1 MTTAVG
7 DPERVVEDELDAE
20 YAGVGWWGT
29 LYRAPGRRR
38 WYRLIPVEEVSGEQR
53 AELLAWQTRPRRPDL
68 VPVVREE
75 RGEQRQFGDRWFQI
89 VSYET
94 DAGRSLGDVL
104 DDPEP
109 AYRLACVAAALR
121 AFPGW
126 RDGVG
131 PGLVP
136 LPADVVLAGHRPLL
150 LPLPAWGPPS
160 LGELFAAPERLA
172 HLTPEAARGLP
183 PGGRDPGVH
192 ALAVAALRCFESLP
206 HGGDPERLMQRT
218 ACAGV
223 FGGRRADGR
232 LPVWMRRVR
241 QISAAHEELATVT
254 GPHGTRPKATQP
266 DHPTGTHA
274 TAQRHLDGLD
284 APRDTR
290 PGETDPSRHANPH
303 ATARKESADL
313 HGPRSTRPGEAD
325 PARHADAHHTARK
338 ERGRLDD
345 PRGTGPGEA
354 DPARLAD
361 VLDAAR
367 HSMDPVAT
375 VGSLREAGEPH
386 RALGLAHAA
395 LVDRPGY
402 DLLLLA
408 AAIARQ
414 DLREPLEALSLL
426 ERAVLA
432 DPERVEAYEEQLSIV
447 GGLSSAGRVRLSGA
461 GEGSADSFAER
472 LRATATAAFDR
483 LPAGRRRDHAH
494 EMASCLIGL
503 GKLTAANAFVHE
515 WLHDG
520 PTLMWW
526 RFDLMI
532 DYAET
537 FLGLGHLDAA
547 GQISEQVRAG
557 LKKVRENGQM
567 ARDEIHRHG
576 LRLADFDLALLA
588 ARDGE
593 THT

>member
-1 MTTAVG
+1 MTTAVD
-7 DPERVVEDELDAE
+7 DPRRVVENELGAE
-20 YAGVGWWGT
+20 YAGAGWWGS

-68 VPVVREE
+68 VPVLRED

-94 DAGRSLGDVL
+94 DADRSLGDAL

-109 AYRLACVAAALR
+109 AYRLACVAATLR

-126 RDGVG
+126 RDGIG
-131 PGLVP
+131 PGLVA

-150 LPLPAWGPPS
+150 LPLPVWGPPS
-160 LGELFAAPERLA
+160 LGELFVAPERLA

-183 PGGRDPGVH
+183 PGGRDPGVY

-206 HGGDPERLMQRT
+206 YGDSERLMQRA
-218 ACAGV
+218 ACSGV
-223 FGGRRADGR
+223 FGGQRGEGR

-241 QISAAHEELATVT
+241 QVRAARDELAGFT
-254 GPHGTRPKATQP
+254 GLRAAGTGA
-266 DHPTGTHA
+266 A
-274 TAQRHLDGLD
+274 E
-284 APRDTR
+284 
-290 PGETDPSRHANPH
+290 PGRSADVRG
-303 ATARKESADL
+303 TAREGAGGL
-313 HGPRSTRPGEAD
+313 
-325 PARHADAHHTARK
+325 AR
-338 ERGRLDD
+338 
-345 PRGTGPGEA
+345 PRGAGADDAEPGW
-354 DPARLAD
+354 LAD

-367 HSMDPVAT
+367 HSMDPVTT
-375 VGSLREAGEPH
+375 VRALREAGEPH

-408 AAIARQ
+408 ADIARQ

-426 ERAVLA
+426 ERAALA
-432 DPERVEAYEEQLSIV
+432 DPERVEAYEKQLSVV
-447 GGLSSAGRVRLSGA
+447 GGLSSAGRLRLSGA
-461 GEGSADSFAER
+461 ADDSIHSFAGR

-483 LPAGRRRDHAH
+483 LPPGRRVDHAH

-503 GKLTAANAFVHE
+503 GELTAANAFVHE

-520 PTLMWW
+520 QTLMWW

-576 LRLADFDLALLA
+576 VRLADFDLTLLA

-593 THT
+593 TRS

>member
-1 MTTAVG
+1 MTTAVD
-7 DPERVVEDELDAE
+7 DPRRVVEDELDAE
-20 YAGVGWWGT
+20 FAGVGWWGS

-94 DAGRSLGDVL
+94 DAARSLDDVL
-104 DDPEP
+104 GDPEP

-121 AFPGW
+121 ALPGW
-126 RDGVG
+126 RDGIG

-136 LPADVVLAGHRPLL
+136 LPADIVLAGHSPLL

-160 LGELFAAPERLA
+160 LGQLFAAPERLA

-183 PGGRDPGVH
+183 PGDRDPGLH
-192 ALAVAALRCFESLP
+192 ALSVTALRCFESLP
-206 HGGDPERLMQRT
+206 YGDPDRLMQRT

-223 FGGRRADGR
+223 FGGQRGDGR
-232 LPVWMRRVR
+232 LPVWMRRVGQVR
-241 QISAAHEELATVT
+241 AALDELAGIT
-254 GPHGTRPKATQP
+254 GLRGARA
-266 DHPTGTHA
+266 
-274 TAQRHLDGLD
+274 DG
-284 APRDTR
+284 RDM
-290 PGETDPSRHANPH
+290 
-303 ATARKESADL
+303 ARRDSGGLA
-313 HGPRSTRPGEAD
+313 GPRR
-325 PARHADAHHTARK
+325 
-338 ERGRLDD
+338 
-345 PRGTGPGEA
+345 TGPGEA
-354 DPARLAD
+354 EPARLAD

-367 HSMDPVAT
+367 HSMDPVTT
-375 VGSLREAGEPH
+375 VRALREAGEPH

-408 AAIARQ
+408 AGIAGQ

-432 DPERVEAYEEQLSIV
+432 DPERVEAYEEQLAIV
-447 GGLSSAGRVRLSGA
+447 GGLASAGRGRVSG
-461 GEGSADSFAER
+461 GTGDSSGSSDSSDSSDSFAER

-483 LPAGRRRDHAH
+483 LPPGQRRDHAH

-503 GKLTAANAFVHE
+503 GELTAANAFVHG

-547 GQISEQVRAG
+547 AQISEQVRAG

-576 LRLADFDLALLA
+576 MRLADFDLTLLA

>member
-1 MTTAVG
+1 MTTAVD
-7 DPERVVEDELDAE
+7 DPRRVVEDELDAE
-20 YAGVGWWGT
+20 YAGVGWWGS

-75 RGEQRQFGDRWFQI
+75 HGEQRQFGDRWFQI

-94 DAGRSLGDVL
+94 DADRSVDDALE
-104 DDPEP
+104 DPEP

-126 RDGVG
+126 RDGIG
-131 PGLVP
+131 PGVVA
-136 LPADVVLAGHRPLL
+136 LPADVVLAPGHRPLL

-160 LGELFAAPERLA
+160 LGELFAAPQRLA

-183 PGGRDPGVH
+183 SGGRDPGLH

-206 HGGDPERLMQRT
+206 DGDPERLLQRT
-218 ACAGV
+218 ACAEV
-223 FGGRRADGR
+223 FGGRRGDGR
-232 LPVWMRRVR
+232 LPVWMRWVR
-241 QISAAHEELATVT
+241 QVRAAREELGVFT
-254 GPHGTRPKATQP
+254 G
-266 DHPTGTHA
+266 
-274 TAQRHLDGLD
+274 
-284 APRDTR
+284 R
-290 PGETDPSRHANPH
+290 PGGA
-303 ATARKESADL
+303 
-313 HGPRSTRPGEAD
+313 
-325 PARHADAHHTARK
+325 
-338 ERGRLDD
+338 
-345 PRGTGPGEA
+345 GPGE
-354 DPARLAD
+354 PEPGRLAD
-361 VLDAAR
+361 VIDTAR
-367 HSMDPVAT
+367 HSMDPVTT
-375 VGSLREAGEPH
+375 VRALREAGEPH

-408 AAIARQ
+408 AGIARQ
-414 DLREPLEALSLL
+414 NLGEPLEALSLL

-432 DPERVEAYEEQLSIV
+432 DPERAEAYEEQLSII
-447 GGLSSAGRVRLSGA
+447 GGLSTAGRIRPPGA
-461 GEGSADSFAER
+461 GPGDAQGADESFAER
-472 LRATATAAFDR
+472 LKATATAAFER
-483 LPAGRRRDHAH
+483 LPPGRRRDHAH

-503 GKLTAANAFVHE
+503 DDLTAANGFVHE

-537 FLGLGHLDAA
+537 FLGLGRPDAA

-576 LRLADFDLALLA
+576 MRLADFDLRLLA

-593 THT
+593 TDS